1 MPYLSL
7 LPLLAAE
14 ASALGLRTA
23 AGMTAADVN
32 LPGAAAFFLI
42 VGTVAG
48 LTAHVDVLGGTAA
61 GILHI
66 GSVGTVNLPKSSDF
80 PKLHE
85 LREFSKILKK
95 CLTGNA
101 LCGNLYEMYKK
112 RP

>member
-61 GILHI
+61 GILHSI
-66 GSVGTVNLPKSSDF
+66 HSALLEAGAAGLIRRAGSRS
-80 PKLHE
+80 LHHNVSFAAQIV
-85 LREFSKILKK
+85 LVIHAGSGRAI
-95 CLTGNA
+95 
-101 LCGNLYEMYKK
+101 
-112 RP
+112 